1 MAKKLANATQI
12 PKSGDAD
19 VETAILDAVRSL
31 RYGSVEVTIHNAKVV
46 QVERKEKLRFTSQPS
61 T

>member
-1 MAKKLANATQI
+1 MSKELTHAPQL
-12 PKSGDAD
+12 PKSGDPD
-19 VETAILDAVRSL
+19 VESAIIEAVRSL

-46 QVERKEKLRFTSQPS
+46 QVERKEKLRFTSRPG